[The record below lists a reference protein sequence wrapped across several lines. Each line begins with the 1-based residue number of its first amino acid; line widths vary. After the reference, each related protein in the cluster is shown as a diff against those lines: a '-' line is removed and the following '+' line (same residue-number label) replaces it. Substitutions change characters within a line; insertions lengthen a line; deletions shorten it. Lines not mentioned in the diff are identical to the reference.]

1 MPKGLLYLLVFLL
14 TFALTAVGPWWFT
27 AAIPFLL
34 ALSFRLSLRQGF
46 WAGFLLIGSIWTLL
60 ILFRDAQNQQ
70 ILAQK
75 MATIFGMPTPV
86 FLMMNI
92 LIGAVMGAAAGMAG
106 GMIAQA
112 FRTPKKSHAV

>member
-1 MPKGLLYLLVFLL
+1 
-14 TFALTAVGPWWFT
+14 
-27 AAIPFLL
+27 
-34 ALSFRLSLRQGF
+34 
-46 WAGFLLIGSIWTLL
+46 
-60 ILFRDAQNQQ
+60 
-70 ILAQK
+70 